1 MRNRAISTFNGLK
14 AWYPNPSI
22 LQFFSH
28 SLKTK
33 DRNICL
39 RSDNTKYNFS
49 FEMRSR
55 KYISTF
61 REIVQTH
68 HGKENFIINFLS
80 TVVLTVLFI
89 STLNFVFDIWCCS
102 IEMISSL
109 KMTQIFPIRIISVQS
124 FCLGVTPTCDGFLFK
139 RTSINN
145 QSNSGKTRFESWMD
159 DFFGKNHKV

>member
-22 LQFFSH
+22 LQSFLH

-102 IEMISSL
+102 IEIISSV
-109 KMTQIFPIRIISVQS
+109 KMTQRFPIRVISVQS
-124 FCLGVTPTCDGFLFK
+124 FCLGVTPTCDRFLFK
-139 RTSINN
+139 LTSTKKSIKL
-145 QSNSGKTRFESWMD
+145 G
-159 DFFGKNHKV
+159 